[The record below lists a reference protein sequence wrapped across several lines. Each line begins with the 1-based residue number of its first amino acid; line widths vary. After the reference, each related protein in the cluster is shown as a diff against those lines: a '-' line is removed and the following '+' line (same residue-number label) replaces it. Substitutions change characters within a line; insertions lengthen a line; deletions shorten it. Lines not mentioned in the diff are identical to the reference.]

1 MLKKYQ
7 YYLGKKNIPYYWN
20 EHYNFVGNLQA
31 SALENLHKKIT
42 KVIMDV
48 EKNLETEP
56 YVIAKYLGE
65 ISFLGMFK
73 YTGWTISDETTAYSG
88 K

>member
-7 YYLGKKNIPYYWN
+7 YYLEQKNIPYYWN
-20 EHYNFVGNLQA
+20 KHYNFVGNLKA
-31 SALENLHKKIT
+31 SALENIHNNIT
-42 KVIMDV
+42 KMITDV

-65 ISFLGMFK
+65 ISFLGTLK
-73 YTGWTISDETTAYSG
+73 YNRSYLEYW
-88 K
+88 